1 MSWIDSFVGWHL
13 VAPFKVM
20 LITSYIKGSAY
31 YVPEG
36 KLTHEEL
43 VNRFGSEQAEK
54 IAESSGIYERRVV
67 KNNECASDLA
77 KKAAEELFEALELNP
92 KEIETLLF
100 ATQTPD
106 YLLPTTACILQ
117 DKLGLPK
124 TAAVF
129 DINLGCSQYVY
140 ALMTGHS
147 MIVSGVVNNALILTG
162 DTVSRIIN
170 PMDRSVVPLFG
181 DAGTA
186 TLLKKSKDNSGFL
199 GFDFGS
205 DGSGYKNL
213 IWPTSGLRKIRDK
226 DSAIESID
234 KSGSVRRED
243 DMFMDGAAVFLFT
256 IKTIPMLV
264 NRLLEK
270 SHLSIKDIDLFIFHQ
285 GSELIIRTAAKT
297 LKIPREKLHFK
308 LHDIGNSG
316 GSTVAITLTDALIE
330 GKVKPGMKILLAAFG
345 VGLSWSGAIIRW
357 SNQAK
362 GGICSA
368 DYSSSPPKP
377 KNQL

>member
-1 MSWIDSFVGWHL
+1 
-13 VAPFKVM
+13 
-20 LITSYIKGSAY
+20 
-31 YVPEG
+31 
-36 KLTHEEL
+36 
-43 VNRFGSEQAEK
+43 
-54 IAESSGIYERRVV
+54 
-67 KNNECASDLA
+67 
-77 KKAAEELFEALELNP
+77 
-92 KEIETLLF
+92 
-100 ATQTPD
+100 
-106 YLLPTTACILQ
+106 
-117 DKLGLPK
+117 
-124 TAAVF
+124 
-129 DINLGCSQYVY
+129 
-140 ALMTGHS
+140 
-147 MIVSGVVNNALILTG
+147 
-162 DTVSRIIN
+162 
-170 PMDRSVVPLFG
+170 
-181 DAGTA
+181 
-186 TLLKKSKDNSGFL
+186 
-199 GFDFGS
+199 
-205 DGSGYKNL
+205 
-213 IWPTSGLRKIRDK
+213 
-226 DSAIESID
+226 
-234 KSGSVRRED
+234 
-243 DMFMDGAAVFLFT
+243 
-256 IKTIPMLV
+256 MLV